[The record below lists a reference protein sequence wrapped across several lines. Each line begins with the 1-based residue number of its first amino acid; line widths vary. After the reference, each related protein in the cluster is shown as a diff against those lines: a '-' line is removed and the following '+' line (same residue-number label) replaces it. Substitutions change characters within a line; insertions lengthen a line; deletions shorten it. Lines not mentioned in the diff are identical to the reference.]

1 MDLKNG
7 FADRTSKSE
16 SKSKSIAFK
25 SKSKSKSSKNGLK
38 SGLESKSGLEYYKS
52 AHYVIII
59 TWTLL
64 IDNLKLKLY
73 FNHSSRLC
81 WVADWFQLYELHC
94 RPKQCKCI
102 GQTPC
107 SLEHYLVFLR
117 QLLFGYLVMVNED
130 ESLVPHTRSSAWVK
144 LISYA
149 HTYGVVRS
157 TVLTSSYWTRRVV
170 MRVLGVCAERMEWCL
185 RAFSLDCT

>member
-1 MDLKNG
+1 
-7 FADRTSKSE
+7 
-16 SKSKSIAFK
+16 
-25 SKSKSKSSKNGLK
+25 
-38 SGLESKSGLEYYKS
+38 
-52 AHYVIII
+52 
-59 TWTLL
+59 
-64 IDNLKLKLY
+64 
-73 FNHSSRLC
+73 
-81 WVADWFQLYELHC
+81 
-94 RPKQCKCI
+94 
-102 GQTPC
+102 
-107 SLEHYLVFLR
+107 
-117 QLLFGYLVMVNED
+117 MVNED